1 MNNLFAYHKDTLVWM
16 ERFTGM

>member
-16 ERFTGM
+16 ESFTGM